1 MYLNLKSIYE
11 LLKYKIRTKQQQ
23 EFTTTTT
30 LNLKPLSHWPW
41 SQDEI
46 KIVRLK
52 QKITPRKAPITP
64 MISPVDRT
72 WYFLN
77 YKWISTTDLL

>member
-46 KIVRLK
+46 KIVSLN
-52 QKITPRKAPITP
+52 QKNYSQK
-64 MISPVDRT
+64 SP
-72 WYFLN
+72 N
-77 YKWISTTDLL
+77 YSYDLSCW